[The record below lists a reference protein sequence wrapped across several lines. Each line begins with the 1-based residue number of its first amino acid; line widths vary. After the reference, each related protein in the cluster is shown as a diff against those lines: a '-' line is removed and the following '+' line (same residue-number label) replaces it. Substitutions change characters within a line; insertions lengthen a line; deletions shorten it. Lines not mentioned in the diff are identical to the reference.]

1 MRRSAWWQSEA
12 RGPAVGCRAPIRR
25 GMCIRLLVVW
35 LSAAGLAGSLS
46 MACSVRAEPVP
57 PPDTGIQPAAA
68 TLARAVEEYSTA
80 METHDRNRRLEKF
93 ARAEQLFRQVVNGD
107 AQQPPVHN
115 AELYVNLGNAAL
127 QAERLGPA
135 IAAYRRAL
143 ALAPQ
148 HAQARQNLDYA
159 RSLLPDWARHEET
172 SRLIDSLFFWRAMVS
187 RGQLLVLGACCFL
200 GAAVLLAVGYA
211 RRRPVVRN
219 LAVVPLLAWLVLS
232 MSMLIGHDDQTDRNV
247 VVVTETTVYTADS
260 ENAAPRLARPL
271 PSGAELS
278 LLDQRERWSEV
289 RLPDGRTGWLLT
301 STIDRL

>member
-1 MRRSAWWQSEA
+1 MKRSAWWQSEA
-12 RGPAVGCRAPIRR
+12 RGPAVRCRASIRC
-25 GMCIRLLVVW
+25 GVCIRLLVVW
-35 LSAAGLAGSLS
+35 LSAAGLAGGLS
-46 MACSVRAEPVP
+46 MASSVWAQPAP
-57 PPDTGIQPAAA
+57 PPDNGIQPATA
-68 TLARAVEEYSTA
+68 TLARAVEEYSAA
-80 METHDRNRRLEKF
+80 METPDRNRRLEKF
-93 ARAEQLFRQVVNGD
+93 ARAEQLFRQVVDGD

-148 HAQARQNLDYA
+148 HVQARQNLDYA
-159 RSLLPDWARHEET
+159 RSLLPEWARREET

-200 GAAVLLAVGYA
+200 GASVLLAVGYA

-219 LAVVPLLAWLVLS
+219 LAVVPLLAWGVLNT
-232 MSMLIGHDDQTDRNV
+232 SMLIGHDDRTDRNV
-247 VVVTETTVYTADS
+247 VVVAETTVYTADS
-260 ENAAPRLARPL
+260 ENAAPRLAKPL

-278 LLDQRERWSEV
+278 LLEQRERWSEV

-301 STIDRL
+301 STIEPL